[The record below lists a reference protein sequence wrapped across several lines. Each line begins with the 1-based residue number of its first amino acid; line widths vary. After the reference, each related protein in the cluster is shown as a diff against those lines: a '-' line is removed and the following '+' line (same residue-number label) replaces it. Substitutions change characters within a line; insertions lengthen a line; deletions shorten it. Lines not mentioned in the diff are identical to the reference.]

1 MHVLLAEG
9 HRDVQPIPAYE
20 PVPTLC
26 PCLSLC
32 VLGYRLPDELRQQ
45 QTVTQ
50 PQPTLP
56 TPTRHTFPYSAHNR
70 TEAVESEI
78 RQVQR
83 SAGSHSY
90 GLETMHRHLAYS
102 CLGLKIAER
111 YVGMRTPTQVQ
122 R

>member
-1 MHVLLAEG
+1 VHVLLAEG

-56 TPTRHTFPYSAHNR
+56 TPTRLTCSYSANSH
-70 TEAVESEI
+70 AKVAASEI
-78 RQVQR
+78 KQARR
-83 SAGSHSY
+83 SAGSYSY
-90 GLETMHRHLAYS
+90 GLVSRPRHLTYTP
-102 CLGLKIAER
+102 LEHKIAEK